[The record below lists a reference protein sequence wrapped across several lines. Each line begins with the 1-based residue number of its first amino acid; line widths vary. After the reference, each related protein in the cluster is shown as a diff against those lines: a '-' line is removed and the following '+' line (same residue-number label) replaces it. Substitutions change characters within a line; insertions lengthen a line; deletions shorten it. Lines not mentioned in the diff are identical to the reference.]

1 MFRYVLFTPFHR
13 GLSCSCGVLT
23 AALLVV
29 AMSSTMAVPQ
39 MNMSGHDMAMPM
51 REIPPP
57 AKLPPPV
64 KLTGIGNSHL
74 AITATP
80 EAQTWFDQGLNLL
93 HDFWDYESERAFEQS
108 IRADPTCAMCYW
120 GLYQAL
126 MFRHSMGTAYSD
138 EALASAVKLK
148 DHAGKAEQLY
158 IEAAVAGNDA
168 AKTDS
173 EEGRSDNEKEIIV
186 WRRLAKEYPSDLQAK
201 IFLSS
206 SLRDG
211 YDDAGEPKK
220 GTKESLAILQE
231 VLKAAPNDSA
241 ANHYWIHAVEASAHP
256 EQALNSATVLA
267 SLAPASGHM
276 VHMPGHIFY
285 RVGDYA
291 QAEHWFAES
300 TAADEKY
307 MRDQRVD
314 VDDDWNYVHNL
325 MYGIANLMEEGKL
338 EQATKLSGKLS
349 GARGEL
355 TETLYL
361 GSPRDGYARLDAK
374 LPVALRTGNWPEVLK
389 MLETAKPADKLENLK
404 FLAGQLK
411 EFATGMQ
418 AVQMGDLAAAQI
430 ASVKLDVELWH
441 MSQHLKD
448 APKKKK
454 ETPTIPVM
462 SAVMPDAQAGPLLS
476 SLSIMSLELRAA
488 ILAEQK
494 RLTEA
499 KALFA
504 QAAQEEKALGYR
516 EPPTY
521 IRPVGEAEGS
531 ALMRAGDYSDAHKA
545 YAAAL
550 VERPRSGFPLFGMA
564 RSSEAAGDE
573 ATAAKEFAEFAKAWK
588 EGNPDLPQMAHAREF
603 LSVQKERSSAT
614 K

>member
-1 MFRYVLFTPFHR
+1 MFRYVHFPSLHR
-13 GLSCSCGVLT
+13 GLGRRCESL
-23 AALLVV
+23 ARALLIL

-39 MNMSGHDMAMPM
+39 MNMSGHDMGPM

-57 AKLPPPV
+57 SKLLAPL

-80 EAQTWFDQGLNLL
+80 EAQMWFDQGLNLL

-120 GLYQAL
+120 GLYQVL

-138 EALASAVKLK
+138 EALASAAKLK
-148 DHAGKAEQLY
+148 DHAAKAEQLY
-158 IEAAVAGNDA
+158 IEAAVAGSDA
-168 AKTDS
+168 AKNADD
-173 EEGRSDNEKEIIV
+173 EDRSDNEKEIVV
-186 WRRLAKEYPSDLQAK
+186 WRRLVKEYPADLQAK
-201 IFLSS
+201 IFLSN

-211 YDDAGEPKK
+211 YDDAGKPKK
-220 GTKESLAILQE
+220 GTKESIAVLQE
-231 VLKAAPNDSA
+231 ILKVAPNDSA
-241 ANHYWIHAVEASAHP
+241 ANHYWIHAVEASAQP
-256 EQALNSATVLA
+256 EQALESATVLA

-291 QAEHWFAES
+291 QAEHWFAKS
-300 TAADEKY
+300 TAVDEKY

-355 TETLYL
+355 TETLYV
-361 GSPRDGYARLDAK
+361 GSPRDGYARLDPK
-374 LPVALRTGNWPEVLK
+374 LPVALRTGDWPEVLK
-389 MLETAKPADKLENLK
+389 MLDTAKPTDKLENLK

-418 AVQMGDLAAAQI
+418 AVQMGDLAAAQN

-441 MSQHLKD
+441 MSQRLKD
-448 APKKKK
+448 TPKKKK
-454 ETPTIPVM
+454 EMPTTPAM

-488 ILAEQK
+488 ILAQQK
-494 RLTEA
+494 HLPEA

-504 QAAQEEKALGYR
+504 QAALEEKALGYR

-545 YAAAL
+545 YEAAL

-573 ATAAKEFAEFAKAWK
+573 ATAAKEYAKFAEAWK
-588 EGNPDLPQMAHAREF
+588 QGNPDLPQMTHARGF
-603 LSVQKERSSAT
+603 LTAQKAGSSAT

>member
-1 MFRYVLFTPFHR
+1 MP
-13 GLSCSCGVLT
+13 
-23 AALLVV
+23 
-29 AMSSTMAVPQ
+29 
-39 MNMSGHDMAMPM
+39 GHDMAMPM
-51 REIPPP
+51 KEIPPP
-57 AKLPPPV
+57 AKLPAPL

-80 EAQTWFDQGLNLL
+80 EARMWFNQGLNLL

-108 IRADPTCAMCYW
+108 VRADPACAMCYW

-158 IEAAVAGNDA
+158 IEAAVAGNEA
-168 AKTDS
+168 AKTASD
-173 EEGRSDNEKEIIV
+173 EDRSDNEKEIIV
-186 WRRLAKEYPSDLQAK
+186 WRRLVKEYPADLQAK
-201 IFLSS
+201 IFLSN

-220 GTKESLAILQE
+220 GTKESIAILQE

-256 EQALNSATVLA
+256 EQALTSATVLA

-285 RVGDYA
+285 RVGDYG

-300 TAADEKY
+300 TAVDEKY
-307 MRDQRVD
+307 MRNQRVD

-355 TETLYL
+355 TETLYV
-361 GSPRDGYARLDAK
+361 GSPRDGYARLGAK
-374 LPVALRTGNWPEVLK
+374 LPVALRTGNWAEVLK
-389 MLETAKPADKLENLK
+389 MLERTKPADKLENLK
-404 FLAGQLK
+404 FLAGQLR

-418 AVQMGDLAAAQI
+418 AVQMDDLAAAQN
-430 ASVKLDVELWH
+430 ASVKLDAELWH
-441 MSQHLKD
+441 MSQRLKD

-454 ETPTIPVM
+454 ETPAKPVM
-462 SAVMPDAQAGPLLS
+462 SPVLPDAQAGPLLS

-494 RLTEA
+494 RLPEA

-545 YAAAL
+545 YEAAL

-573 ATAAKEFAEFAKAWK
+573 ATAAKEYAEFAEAWK
-588 EGNPDLPQMAHAREF
+588 EGNPDLPQMTHAREF
-603 LSVQKERSSAT
+603 LSAQKARSVAT